1 MHTINPFRFIRIN
14 WRNRSLI
21 RQLVA
26 REMFSRYQGTHLGV
40 TWVVLEPLLM
50 LSVYTTVFYL
60 IFKRHW
66 RSAEESVLEYAVILF
81 SGLIV
86 FNIFRE
92 VVNDAPKLILRNV
105 NYVKKVVFPLEI
117 LPVVSI
123 FSAASHFIIS
133 ALLLLTCLIIGF
145 DIHLQVLY
153 VPLILLPYL
162 LILFGVAMFLASFGV
177 FFRDIGQVVSLL
189 ITAALFLS
197 AVFYPV
203 SSVPE
208 NYRIFFYVNP
218 VAFSIEQFREAVIW
232 GHAPDW
238 RWLLLYYPL
247 GLLIGWL
254 GIFWFQKTRKGFAD
268 VL

>member
-1 MHTINPFRFIRIN
+1 MHTTNPFRFIGIN

-21 RQLVA
+21 GQLVA

-40 TWVVLEPLLM
+40 TWVVLEPLMM
-50 LSVYTTVFYL
+50 LTVYTVVFYL

-66 RSAEESVLEYAVILF
+66 QSAEESLLEFAVILF

-92 VVNDAPKLILRNV
+92 VINDAPKLIIRNI

-123 FSAASHFIIS
+123 CSAVSHFLIS
-133 ALLLLTCLIIGF
+133 ALLLLTGLIIGF
-145 DIHLQVLY
+145 DVHPQVLY
-153 VPLILLPYL
+153 VPLILLPYFL
-162 LILFGVAMFLASFGV
+162 MLFGVAMFLASFGV
-177 FFRDIGQVVSLL
+177 YFRDIGQIVNLL
-189 ITAALFLS
+189 ITAVLFLS

-218 VAFSIEQFREAVIW
+218 VAFSIEQFRAAVIW
-232 GHAPDW
+232 GQAPDW
-238 RWLLLYYPL
+238 SWLLLYYPL
-247 GLLIGWL
+247 GLLIGWM